1 MFWGNGGATWEG
13 QWLVTWG
20 PHEGRKTMHYITPE
34 QNGWPGNGDW
44 IFQRL
49 GNQRHRT
56 KYDWSNKKVCFLSAC
71 KCRCYVVDW
80 GISSFKLAR
89 ANEIKKNHFGSS
101 DGMSRFLLWKVRT
114 LNARDW
120 VTWQS
125 GQPGTQTFSLWL
137 KITTFLLCFWVF
149 CPWFTAIGSFVLWML
164 SKDSLSLVFSN
175 VYVMCLRVLHLT
187 SPINS
192 PMNIPYYRYSVKKKK
207 IFI

>member
-1 MFWGNGGATWEG
+1 MGRTMIDNLRPTRREENHALYNPWTEWMARKWRLDFPETW
-13 QWLVTWG
+13 
-20 PHEGRKTMHYITPE
+20 
-34 QNGWPGNGDW
+34 D
-44 IFQRL
+44 
-49 GNQRHRT
+49 RT

-80 GISSFKLAR
+80 GISNFELAR
-89 ANEIKKNHFGSS
+89 ANEMKKNHFGSS

-125 GQPGTQTFSLWL
+125 GQSGTQTFSLWL

-149 CPWFTAIGSFVLWML
+149 CPWFTAIGSFILWML

-192 PMNIPYYRYSVKKKK
+192 PMNIPY
-207 IFI
+207 